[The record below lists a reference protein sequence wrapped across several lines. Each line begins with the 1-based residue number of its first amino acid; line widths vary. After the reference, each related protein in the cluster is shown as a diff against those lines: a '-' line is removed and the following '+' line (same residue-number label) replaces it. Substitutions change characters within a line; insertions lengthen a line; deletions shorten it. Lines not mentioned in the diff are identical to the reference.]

1 MQWINLTTE
10 TQWFEIMEQ
19 SYTNPQVVFKHSP
32 RCSISSVVKSRLER
46 SGNGVNIRFYYLD
59 VIAHRGLSQKIAA
72 DLQIIHESPQV
83 LLIKKGTCVY
93 HESHS
98 AIMMDEIVEKSTKH

>member
-19 SYTNPQVVFKHSP
+19 SYTNPQVVLSTLKMQYKQ
-32 RCSISSVVKSRLER
+32 RCKIKTRTQWEWSKYQVLLSRCNYPSR
-46 SGNGVNIRFYYLD
+46 AFS
-59 VIAHRGLSQKIAA
+59 IAA

-83 LLIKKGTCVY
+83 LLIKGTCVY
-93 HESHS
+93 HE
-98 AIMMDEIVEKSTKH
+98 ATVYYDG